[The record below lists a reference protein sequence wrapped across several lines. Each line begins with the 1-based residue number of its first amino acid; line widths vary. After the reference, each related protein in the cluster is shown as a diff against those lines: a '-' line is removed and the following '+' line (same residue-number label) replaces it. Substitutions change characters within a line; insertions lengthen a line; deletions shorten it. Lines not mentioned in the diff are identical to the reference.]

1 MHGSLD
7 RDTLLELLAEVDRE
21 LQFRRARAQIY
32 VIGGAAMSL
41 AYARE
46 RTTADIDAR
55 VEKGH
60 SALVEAVQTV
70 ARRRGLPDSWLN
82 EQATTAIPRMKD
94 GSPRTLYASA
104 HLTVTGASPRHLLA
118 MKLQAGRTK
127 DEQDIAV
134 LVDELELRSPTEAIA
149 IHDGLFPDAPL
160 DRAKRELIERVFGTR
175 GRSG

>member
-7 RDTLLELLAEVDRE
+7 RNTLVELLEEVDRE

-60 SALVEAVQTV
+60 SALLEAVRTV

-82 EQATTAIPRMKD
+82 EQATTAIPRTMD
-94 GSPRTLYASA
+94 GNPRTLYASE

-134 LVDELELRSPTEAIA
+134 LVAELGLASPAEAMAVHDE
-149 IHDGLFPDAPL
+149 LFPDEPL
-160 DRAKRELIERVFGTR
+160 DRAKRELIERVFGNL
-175 GRSG
+175 

>member
-7 RDTLLELLAEVDRE
+7 RGTLLELLAEVDRE

-55 VEKGH
+55 VEKGY

-82 EQATTAIPRMKD
+82 EQATTAIPRKKD
-94 GSPRTLYASA
+94 GSPRTLYASS

-127 DEQDIAV
+127 DEPDIRVLVAELGLDSPADAIAV
-134 LVDELELRSPTEAIA
+134 HDE
-149 IHDGLFPDAPL
+149 LFPDEPL
-160 DRAKRELIERVFGTR
+160 DRAKRELVERVFGTR